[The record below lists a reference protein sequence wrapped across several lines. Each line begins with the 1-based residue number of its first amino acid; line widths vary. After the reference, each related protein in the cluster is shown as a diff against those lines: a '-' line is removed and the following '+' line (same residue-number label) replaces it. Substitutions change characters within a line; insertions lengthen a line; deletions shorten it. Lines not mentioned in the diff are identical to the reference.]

1 MRDTS
6 TCLFGFRI
14 IRKEEMM
21 WRKTDWVQSRNKIM
35 GKETLPPLKRWQ
47 GERSTKCAGAG
58 AGRIVD
64 LGMGRRATSDSF
76 SFLREV

>member
-6 TCLFGFRI
+6 TCLFGIRI

-21 WRKTDWVQSRNKIM
+21 MWRKSDWVQSRNKIM
-35 GKETLPPLKRWQ
+35 GEETLPPLKRE
-47 GERSTKCAGAG
+47 GRSRKCTG

-64 LGMGRRATSDSF
+64 LGIGR
-76 SFLREV
+76 